1 MNSNISFKANLIV
14 DKNLYTKMPKGT
26 PEGYTDNLIGEYKKF
41 IEHDVMKKI
50 TEGDTIEIYKAPY
63 RQGFA
68 VGLKITSDKF
78 DEPFEGGVFT
88 NKKIPSVSA
97 GSLIF
102 QTMQF
107 VIAKAD
113 MTLRCSS
120 KIKETFVKAAKKLL
134 EEQKN

>member
-1 MNSNISFKANLIV
+1 MNNISFKANLIV
-14 DKNLYTKMPKGT
+14 DKNLYTKLPAGT
-26 PEGYTDNLIGEYKKF
+26 PEGYTDNLIGKYKEF
-41 IEHDVMKKI
+41 VEHDVMKKI
-50 TEGDTIEIYKAPY
+50 TEGDTIEIYKAPCKH
-63 RQGFA
+63 GFA

-78 DEPFEGGVFT
+78 DEPFDGGVFT

-107 VIAKAD
+107 VIAKAN

-120 KIKETFVKAAKKLL
+120 KINETFVKAARKLL
-134 EEQKN
+134 EEQQN

>member
-1 MNSNISFKANLIV
+1 MNNNISFKANLVV
-14 DKNLYTKMPKGT
+14 DKNLYTKLPKGT

-102 QTMQF
+102 QILMP
-107 VIAKAD
+107 V
-113 MTLRCSS
+113 
-120 KIKETFVKAAKKLL
+120 
-134 EEQKN
+134 

>member
-26 PEGYTDNLIGEYKKF
+26 PKGYTDNLIGEYKKF

-113 MTLRCSS
+113 MTLLCSS
-120 KIKETFVKAAKKLL
+120 KIKETFVKAAEKLL
-134 EEQKN
+134 KEQRN

>member
-1 MNSNISFKANLIV
+1 MNNISFKANLIV

-26 PEGYTDNLIGEYKKF
+26 PKGYTDNLIGEYKKF

>member
-1 MNSNISFKANLIV
+1 
-14 DKNLYTKMPKGT
+14 
-26 PEGYTDNLIGEYKKF
+26 
-41 IEHDVMKKI
+41 MKKI

>member
-1 MNSNISFKANLIV
+1 
-14 DKNLYTKMPKGT
+14 
-26 PEGYTDNLIGEYKKF
+26 
-41 IEHDVMKKI
+41 MKKI

-107 VIAKAD
+107 IIAKAN

-120 KIKETFVKAAKKLL
+120 KINETFVKAARKLL
-134 EEQKN
+134 EEQQN